1 MNKKTLPSLSLVRKT
16 LYADWALRVKHRDG
30 FKCALCGS
38 EENLPAHHW
47 YACDHHAHAARY
59 AINNGITLCYA
70 CHIRSVHTRADYVT
84 VNRVMEYMQS
94 VCGVSQEDIDVLD
107 CLVDTELTVNLLR
120 LLWRTFR
127 RPYHI
132 YINSKDLRYVGK
144 KIYYSPVNKTPFL
157 VVGKTVCMENGKGKP
172 DSRFEVKV
180 VTTIKDPLS
189 NETAYRYTL
198 RQMSTEEI
206 EEERKECC
214 V

>member
-16 LYADWALRVKHRDG
+16 LYADWALRVKQRDG
-30 FKCALCGS
+30 FKCAFCGS
-38 EENLPAHHW
+38 EENLTAHHW

-59 AINNGITLCYA
+59 AIDNGITLCYA

-84 VNRVMEYMQS
+84 INHVMEYMQS

-107 CLVDTELTVNLLR
+107 HLTHTELTVNLLR

-127 RPYHI
+127 RPHHI
-132 YINSKDLRYVGK
+132 YINPKDLRTVGK
-144 KIYYSPVNKTPFL
+144 KIYYSPVKKTPFL
-157 VVGKTVCMENGKGKP
+157 VVGKTVCMENGKGEL

-180 VTTIKDPLS
+180 VTKIKTPLS

-198 RQMSTEEI
+198 REMSTEEI